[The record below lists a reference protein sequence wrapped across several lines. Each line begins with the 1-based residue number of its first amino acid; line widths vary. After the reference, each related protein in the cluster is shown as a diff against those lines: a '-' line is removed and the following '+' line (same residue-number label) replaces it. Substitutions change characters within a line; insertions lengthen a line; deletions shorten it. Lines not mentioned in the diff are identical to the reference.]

1 MFPVDCITIFNSYA
15 FYAGITQTS
24 IFLEKRKKKK
34 EKNIGLHMVEAA
46 FTENIRILTNP
57 IELSMKN
64 VGLYCIVCNTTKIT
78 RF

>member
-1 MFPVDCITIFNSYA
+1 
-15 FYAGITQTS
+15 
-24 IFLEKRKKKK
+24 
-34 EKNIGLHMVEAA
+34 MVEAA

-64 VGLYCIVCNTTKIT
+64 VGPYCIVCNTTKIT